1 MGWPV
6 IKWRSSIN
14 VRSFAWHDLLAFY
27 RYRRQVVCTD
37 SSLALTRGSPASPLG
52 FLSRLSPS
60 VGFYT
65 CVATPRDSGDPLIG
79 QVQYAS
85 GERSARIA
93 FLMPDESLSQPEIG
107 DLVESMAI
115 QAGAWGAFHLLAEV
129 EENSCAMEGL
139 RRSGFSV
146 YAWQRIW
153 KYTPPPKRSSNGKSG
168 AANGNSRWQPAS
180 SVDEIMIRNLYQS
193 LVPPLVQSAEPL
205 SAQRM
210 LGWVHRQGDEI
221 LAYVEG
227 IYGPQGI
234 YLQPLV
240 HPGVEDIVPA
250 LANLLTYQRAQV
262 GRPVYIAVRSY
273 QAWLE
278 PVMRDLEFQVGPRQA
293 LMVKHLVLQ
302 QRAALQS
309 SRHSV
314 LEKYT
319 AEPTAPMIH
328 NSTIQK

>member
-1 MGWPV
+1 M
-6 IKWRSSIN
+6 
-14 VRSFAWHDLLAFY
+14 
-27 RYRRQVVCTD
+27 
-37 SSLALTRGSPASPLG
+37 G

-65 CVATPRDSGDPLIG
+65 CVATSRDGGDPLIG

-93 FLMPDESLSQPEIG
+93 FLMPDESLNQPEISA
-107 DLVESMAI
+107 LVESLAV

-139 RRSGFSV
+139 RLSGFSV

-153 KYTPPPKRSSNGKSG
+153 KYTPPVKQPSNGK
-168 AANGNSRWQPAS
+168 ATVNGNSHWQSAS
-180 SVDEIMIRNLYQS
+180 SVDEVMIRNLYQS
-193 LVPPLVQSAEPL
+193 LVPPLVQSAEPF
-205 SAQRM
+205 SAQRKP
-210 LGWVHRQGDEI
+210 GWLYRQEGEI

-234 YLQPLV
+234 YLQPLI
-240 HPGVEDIVPA
+240 HPGIDEIVPV
-250 LANLLTYQRAQV
+250 LANLLHYQRAQ
-262 GRPVYIAVRSY
+262 GGKPVYVAVRSY

-293 LMVKHLVLQ
+293 LMVKHLVVQ
-302 QRAALQS
+302 QRAGVQNN
-309 SRHSV
+309 RHSV
-314 LEKYT
+314 LEKYK
-319 AEPTAPMIH
+319 AEPTVPMVQ
-328 NSTIQK
+328 NSTVQK